1 MRFLFIF
8 AKLSCVLFLTT
19 NSTNTG
25 SLAYEAALFER
36 FVSKLS
42 IISKLLSLSAGT
54 ELIRY
59 CPPVIKDDLR
69 KFFMITCYELFFFVT
84 HIKFIMNTPF
94 ESEIK
99 PVKQLNWYRYLVWK
113 PRSTRKIGNDNFV
126 KQLNCLI
133 FTCHKKKSC

>member
-8 AKLSCVLFLTT
+8 AKISCVFFLTT

-25 SLAYEAALFER
+25 SLAYEQPCLKDLYQNSQLFLNY
-36 FVSKLS
+36 F
-42 IISKLLSLSAGT
+42 SLSAGT

-59 CPPVIKDDLR
+59 CSPVIKDDLR